1 MYGLPIEKRAVTVKV
16 PSERLATVLQ
26 TPKSFSRDLR
36 DSRKHQK
43 VFRGTCGVPGI
54 RRDVCAGRASIPAF
68 AETFAQVARGSRHLP
83 RRLRRL
89 RKFHGIYRDVC
100 AGRARLPA
108 FAETFAQAARGS
120 RHLPRRLRRLREA
133 PGIRRD
139 VCGAPANAKKFFGTL
154 AAFLQTPKSFSRLL
168 QHSRKHQKVF
178 QGTCGAP
185 AKAKA
190 KRERAAGLV
199 FPCTLSALRLLY
211 GWMDGYLAI
220 FSSHF
225 NMPSMTNMEM
235 RQMVRKTVQHCQMGI
250 LLYISG
256 PIQRNRL
263 PMAVAPSQRP

>member
-1 MYGLPIEKRAVTVKV
+1 MTRNGLKRLWKC
-16 PSERLATVLQ
+16 
-26 TPKSFSRDLR
+26 LR

-120 RHLPRRLRRLREA
+120 RHLPRRLHRLREA

-168 QHSRKHQKVF
+168 QRCCKTFSRGKTPHAFVELTYRR
-178 QGTCGAP
+178 GGSRLRRRLSLAP
-185 AKAKA
+185 IPNDD
-190 KRERAAGLV
+190 R
-199 FPCTLSALRLLY
+199 
-211 GWMDGYLAI
+211 
-220 FSSHF
+220 
-225 NMPSMTNMEM
+225 
-235 RQMVRKTVQHCQMGI
+235 
-250 LLYISG
+250 
-256 PIQRNRL
+256 
-263 PMAVAPSQRP
+263 

>member
-1 MYGLPIEKRAVTVKV
+1 MLTRRMIRRGVRRQNKARRGFLREPCDGLIVFGNACNSVANARKFFV
-16 PSERLATVLQ
+16 RLATVLQ
-26 TPKSFSRDLR
+26 TPESFSWDLQR
-36 DSRKHQK
+36 CCKRQK

-139 VCGAPANAKKFFGTL
+139 VCGAPANTKKFFAAL
-154 AAFLQTPKSFSRLL
+154 AAFLQAFPK
-168 QHSRKHQKVF
+168 
-178 QGTCGAP
+178 
-185 AKAKA
+185 
-190 KRERAAGLV
+190 
-199 FPCTLSALRLLY
+199 ALRCL
-211 GWMDGYLAI
+211 
-220 FSSHF
+220 
-225 NMPSMTNMEM
+225 
-235 RQMVRKTVQHCQMGI
+235 
-250 LLYISG
+250 
-256 PIQRNRL
+256 
-263 PMAVAPSQRP
+263 